1 MIREFRTALDMFKSI
16 KTSLG
21 LTRLLLLCT
30 LLTISISWTGC
41 KTTVRV
47 ISADQQETFLK
58 SGQPFT
64 APVDGV
70 FMPDARY
77 QRYRRVVA
85 DKIQA
90 AETPAK

>member
-1 MIREFRTALDMFKSI
+1 MHKST
-16 KTSLG
+16 KTLLG
-21 LTRLLLLCT
+21 LIRLLQLCT
-30 LLTISISWTGC
+30 LLTISTYLIGC

-58 SGQPFT
+58 AGQTLT